1 MNIENTDEPEFS
13 NGPKGSQATATPTK
27 LQIHYLDLL
36 KRLQNVKYSYEE
48 DPGQEEWI
56 LQAIYKSS
64 YAAFR
69 SCVEHGVEE
78 MAKSIIEMGH
88 TTD

>member
-1 MNIENTDEPEFS
+1 MNTENTEEPEFS
-13 NGPKGSQATATPTK
+13 NVPKGSQATAAPTK

-36 KRLQNVKYSYEE
+36 KRLQNVKYAYEE
-48 DPGQEEWI
+48 DPAREEWI

-78 MAKSIIEMGH
+78 MAKSIMEIEH